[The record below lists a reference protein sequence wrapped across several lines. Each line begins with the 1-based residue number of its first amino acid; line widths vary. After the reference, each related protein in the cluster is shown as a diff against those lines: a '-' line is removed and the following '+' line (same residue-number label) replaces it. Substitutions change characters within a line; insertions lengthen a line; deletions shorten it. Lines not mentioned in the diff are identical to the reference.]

1 MPESPGSGSQP
12 TVEDRPATPTVA
24 EIFLS
29 RSRYWLTKE
38 YPIKLRHC
46 VTALPTSAVWA
57 RPNATSNSVGNL
69 LTHLTGNVTEWILGG
84 VGGRPVDRHRAAEFT
99 RRAGADAPRLLD
111 ELDAVLREVD
121 QVLAALGAT
130 DLERS
135 IVIQGRETTVLGA
148 IYHVVEHFA
157 MHTGQIIYLT
167 KIYVPGKIHFYEDA
181 GGLARPTW
189 QKGTALDEPAH

>member
-1 MPESPGSGSQP
+1 MSAP
-12 TVEDRPATPTVA
+12 

-46 VTALPTSAVWA
+46 VNALPPEAVWA
-57 RPNATSNSVGNL
+57 RPNDGSNSIGNL
-69 LTHLTGNVTEWILGG
+69 LVHLAGNVTEWILGG
-84 VGGRPVDRHRAAEFT
+84 VGGQTISRY
-99 RRAGADAPRLLD
+99 RAGEFAQKTGRDASKLLD
-111 ELDAVLREVD
+111 DLEAVLRKAD
-121 QVLAALGAT
+121 SVLAELTAK

-157 MHTGQIIYLT
+157 MHTGQIVLLT
-167 KIYVPGKIHFYEDA
+167 KIYAPGKIRFYEDA
-181 GGLARPTW
+181 GGLARPIW
-189 QKGTALDEPAH
+189 QQGTALDEDAH

>member
-1 MPESPGSGSQP
+1 M
-12 TVEDRPATPTVA
+12 VA
-24 EIFLS
+24 DLFIS

-46 VTALPTSAVWA
+46 VNALPRAAVWA

-69 LTHLTGNVTEWILGG
+69 LVHLTGNVTEWILGG
-84 VGGRPVDRHRAAEFT
+84 VGGRSIERHRASEFARTEGAEGHT
-99 RRAGADAPRLLD
+99 LLD
-111 ELDAVLREVD
+111 NLESVLREAD
-121 QVLAALGAT
+121 SVLAGLTAG

-135 IVIQGRETTVLGA
+135 LTIQERETTVIGA

-157 MHTGQIIYLT
+157 MHTGQIVLLT
-167 KIYVPGKIHFYEDA
+167 KMYAPGKIRFYEDA

-189 QKGTALDEPAH
+189 HQGTTLDEAAH